1 MSGIGR
7 YVLACAALVA
17 VTAGV
22 MSPILPPGTQMG
34 LWVAGV
40 AAWVIQGLAAWAR
53 IRWGRQP
60 ERLLAVWAW
69 SAGARLSAVGIAAF
83 AVYRFESLHPVSTLV
98 GLAGYLFAMMLLE
111 PTLLRLDSSAQ
122 TDSR

>member
-1 MSGIGR
+1 
-7 YVLACAALVA
+7 
-17 VTAGV
+17 
-22 MSPILPPGTQMG
+22 MSPILPPGTQTG

-40 AAWVIQGLAAWAR
+40 AAWVIQGVAAWAR
-53 IRWGRQP
+53 IRWGRKP

-83 AVYRFESLHPVSTLV
+83 AVYRLESLHPVTTLV